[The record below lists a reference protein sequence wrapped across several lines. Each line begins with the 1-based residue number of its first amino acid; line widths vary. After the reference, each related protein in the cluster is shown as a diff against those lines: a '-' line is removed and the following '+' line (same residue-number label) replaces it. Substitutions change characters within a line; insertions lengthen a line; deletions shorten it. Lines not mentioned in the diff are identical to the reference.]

1 MNARLLSVATG
12 LMLSVLTGC
21 QESSPVDPLTLA
33 KKVAGDYQ
41 TNAYADPIC
50 VAVPSDKMAR
60 TSVRAIGDSSIT
72 VVFRRFYPADQS
84 FTLSPIRLTRQG
96 EAIQLWQDKRL
107 VGTWQNDRIFTDN
120 GRETQANVLRLVNL
134 KASAD
139 SVSFI
144 GYR

>member
-1 MNARLLSVATG
+1 
-12 LMLSVLTGC
+12 
-21 QESSPVDPLTLA
+21 
-33 KKVAGDYQ
+33 
-41 TNAYADPIC
+41 
-50 VAVPSDKMAR
+50 MAR